1 MPKRMKDK
9 NKSIFVKFYEDI
21 NDKEINSLLISMG
34 VSGNRVSNLIN
45 RWAIEVPFWRE
56 ESFMT
61 KFSENELV
69 EKVHEGFERK
79 SKSTQEETQ
88 EIVENE

>member
-1 MPKRMKDK
+1 MPKKIKDK

-21 NDKEINSLLISMG
+21 DDKEINSLLVSMG
-34 VSGNRVSNLIN
+34 VFGTRVSNLIN

-79 SKSTQEETQ
+79 RKSLIEEA
-88 EIVENE
+88 EENE